1 MDVAFLLDKYFKG
14 AKNVS
19 IDVFD
24 AQTLN
29 AVYKDVVASM
39 TGHLEIEISVLQ
51 ALSYC
56 LYEMMDN
63 VHIHSGKPLGTA
75 MTYYDGRQHTLSIL
89 IADDGMG
96 IRASL
101 AENEKYR
108 DVTEAEALK
117 LCLEDRITDGKG
129 LGFGLYTTSRL
140 VDSIGK
146 EFILHSGSH
155 KLIVEDGKSSVVDN
169 GYWQGTLIYMEIGTI
184 VEIDPGQVVDHR
196 TDVEE
201 EYNESFIGTEGLES
215 LWYDTQSNLDS
226 VEFKFS
232 DYGTDFGT
240 RDMGQKLR
248 QKLSALIASG
258 EKVVLDFTGVNVVSN
273 SFADECIAKLLLE
286 MPLDEL
292 KRHTTFR
299 GLNPVAERSVLV
311 ALQRRYKIMN
321 ESHDTRYE

>member
-14 AKNVS
+14 AEKVS

-29 AVYKDVVASM
+29 TVYKDVITAM
-39 TGHLEIEISVLQ
+39 TSHFEIEVSVLQ

-75 MTYYDGRQHTLSIL
+75 MTYYDKTQKTLSIL

-96 IRASL
+96 VRASL
-101 AENEKYR
+101 SENEKYK
-108 DVTEAEALK
+108 DITEAEALTM
-117 LCLEDRITDGKG
+117 CLEDKITDGKG
-129 LGFGLYTTSRL
+129 MGFGLYTTSRL
-140 VDSIGK
+140 VASIGK

-155 KLIVEDGKSSVVDN
+155 KLIIKDRETSVIEN
-169 GYWQGTLIYMEIGTI
+169 GFWQGTLIFMVIGTG
-184 VEIDPGQVVDHR
+184 VEIDPGKVVDHR

-201 EYNESFIGTEGLES
+201 EFNESFIGTEELES
-215 LWYDTQSNLDS
+215 LWYDIQSNS
-226 VEFKFS
+226 NRVEFEFIE
-232 DYGTDFGT
+232 YGSDFGT

-248 QKLSALIASG
+248 QKLLALINSG

-299 GLNPVAERSVLV
+299 GLNPLAERSVLV
-311 ALQRRYKIMN
+311 ALQRRYKVIS
-321 ESHDTRYE
+321 ES